1 MLKAGEVVSGYR
13 IERVLGSG
21 GMGMVYL
28 AANPTLPR
36 LDALKVASA
45 ELSLDPDFRARFA
58 READVASR
66 LDHPQIVSVYN
77 RGESA
82 DGRLWI
88 AMQFVDGTDA
98 DAALRAGT
106 MTAPRAVHIITE
118 VAKALDFAHSHN
130 VIHRD
135 IKPANFMLAGPT
147 DAGERV
153 LLGDFGIAR
162 ALDDVGLTATGS
174 VMATVDYAAPEVLG
188 GMPFDGRADIYSLG
202 CALFRLLT
210 GKTPFRGTNG
220 PAAVI
225 MAHLQKPP
233 PRVTDLNPSLPRAFD
248 DVIRIAMAKNP
259 AARFP
264 SAIALAHAAQA
275 ALTDSTAAMRAPVPT
290 TDVNAHQSDFAAT
303 APAWWGP
310 EGPRAAL
317 AAPAPPPPPPRR
329 RRLAI
334 AGVAGA
340 VLVAGGT
347 TAAVVASRPDSPS
360 AAPSQSAGTAP
371 QTEQAPSPTGAPA
384 TDVPASALRSILLTA
399 SEIPGNTGDTAVVLE
414 RDGTEL
420 LDDAVQLENA
430 GCVGAWQAAQ
440 QTSYASSSVTGA
452 AVQSLRAIG
461 QSATTRSVTQA
472 VLSFRSQLTALN
484 ALQTVR
490 RQFEI
495 CGGKP
500 ITITAAGHEPQAWA
514 FGQPVTVSGSVTLTA
529 TPTGGTGSCQHG
541 ISARGNVLIDI
552 RQCMPAGPN
561 NVAALVAATA
571 AKVPRQ

>member
-45 ELSLDPDFRARFA
+45 ELSRDPDFRARFA
-58 READVASR
+58 READVAAR

-98 DAALRAGT
+98 DAALRTGT

-118 VAKALDFAHSHN
+118 VAKALDFAHAHN

-135 IKPANFMLAGPT
+135 IKPANFMLSGPAGT
-147 DAGERV
+147 GERV

-188 GMPFDGRADIYSLG
+188 GVPFDRRSDIYSLG

-210 GKTPFRGTNG
+210 GKTPFRGANG

-248 DVIRIAMAKNP
+248 DVIQIAMAKDP
-259 AARFP
+259 AARFQ
-264 SAIALAHAAQA
+264 SASELAHAAQA
-275 ALTDSTAAMRAPVPT
+275 ALVDSTATLRVPVPSA
-290 TDVNAHQSDFAAT
+290 DVSSHPSDFVPT
-303 APAWWGP
+303 AQAWWGP
-310 EGPRAAL
+310 EGPRAAV
-317 AAPAPPPPPPRR
+317 APAPPPRR
-329 RRLAI
+329 RRLV
-334 AGVAGA
+334 VAAVAAA
-340 VLVAGGT
+340 VLVLGGT
-347 TAAVVASRPDSPS
+347 AVAVVASRSD
-360 AAPSQSAGTAP
+360 APSRAADPVPQVDQTA
-371 QTEQAPSPTGAPA
+371 SPTGAPA

-399 SEIPGNTGDTAVVLE
+399 REIPGNTGDTAVVLE
-414 RDGTEL
+414 RDGAEL
-420 LDDAVQLENA
+420 LDDVAQVDNA
-430 GCVGAWQAAQ
+430 ECAGAWQAAQ
-440 QTSYASSSVTGA
+440 QGTYPGSSVTGA
-452 AVQSLRAIG
+452 AVQSLRAVG
-461 QSATTRSVTQA
+461 ESATARGVTQA
-472 VLSFRSQLTALN
+472 VLSFGSQRAALD
-484 ALQTVR
+484 ALQAVR

-500 ITITAAGHEPQAWA
+500 VTVTAAGQVPQIWT
-514 FGQPVTVSGSVTLTA
+514 FGQPATVSGAVTLTA
-529 TPTGGTGSCQHG
+529 TPAGGTGSCQHG
-541 ISARGNVLIDI
+541 IAARGNVLIDI
-552 RQCMPAGPN
+552 RQCVPAGPN
-561 NVAALVAATA
+561 NVAALVTATA